1 MMSLPFRGRVRV
13 ARVAGAPIAAAPIAA
28 AASPAVLR
36 RRRAAVREQRRV
48 PPGFRIPQS
57 PRATRER
64 RD

>member
-13 ARVAGAPIAAAPIAA
+13 ARVAGAPMAA

-48 PPGFRIPQS
+48 PPSFRIPQS